1 MSSDAVVACRG
12 ALEDLPDAARGA
24 SRRSTRWTPSSPPG
38 TVTAIV
44 GASGSG
50 KSTLLRAVAGLD
62 RPTERLA
69 RRRRPR
75 PRTGRPRESC
85 AATAAEIVTYVSQKP
100 ADNFIPHL
108 TLAEH
113 ATDEPEL
120 ARQLLADVG
129 LEHRLDSLPIELSGG
144 EQARAAFAL
153 AVGRGTP
160 LVVVDEPTAELDGE
174 SAHLLLEAVRR
185 NTGAGVAF
193 VVATHD
199 PDVTAIADSVLRL
212 ERGRVVTEA
221 EAIPAD
227 AAGAPAISATRRSC
241 SRRARSR
248 NPSPTAAA
256 TCTRCQTPRSRCDA
270 ASSACCSA
278 ARARASRRC
287 SRCSPAGS
295 SPTRAR
301 SVPTGPAASHTWAE
315 LGYLPQRFGLVPELS
330 VRENVEL
337 PARLDRPPQPSCA
350 GRIDELLDE
359 LGLDE
364 LAGRRPA
371 ETSIGQQQRT
381 ALARA
386 LVLQPTVLIADE
398 PSSHQD
404 AGWHDAVW
412 ELLARAA
419 ADGTAASS
427 RRTRTRPPQPP
438 PGSGASPTARPS
450 PPERS
455 EVREPA
461 PEDAC
466 PPPCRADRLRP
477 CCSHDGRTAQGNH
490 FLSARLRA

>member
-1 MSSDAVVACRG
+1 MSSDTVIACRG
-12 ALEDLPDAARGA
+12 LSKTYLTSTGGIEALHSVDAEFAAGA
-24 SRRSTRWTPSSPPG
+24 
-38 TVTAIV
+38 VTAIV

-62 RPTERLA
+62 RPTSGSLLAGGRDLA
-69 RRRRPR
+69 RASSGELRRHR
-75 PRTGRPRESC
+75 
-85 AATAAEIVTYVSQKP
+85 AEIVTYVSQKP

-108 TLAEH
+108 TVAEH

-185 NTGAGVAF
+185 NTGGGVAF

-221 EAIPAD
+221 EAIPAERPASCDLGD
-227 AAGAPAISATRRSC
+227 APVVLE
-241 SRRARSR
+241 
-248 NPSPTAAA
+248 
-256 TCTRCQTPRSRCDA
+256 
-270 ASSACCSA
+270 
-278 ARARASRRC
+278 
-287 SRCSPAGS
+287 
-295 SPTRAR
+295 TRAVAKSFAHRGGEIHAVSDATLALRRGEVGVLLGR
-301 SVPTGPAASHTWAE
+301 SGSGKSTLLTLLAGWQLPDSGEIRPTGPASHTWAE

-337 PARLDRPPQPSCA
+337 PARLTGRRIELA
-350 GRIDELLDE
+350 GRIDELLYE

-364 LAGRRPA
+364 LALRRPP

-412 ELLARAA
+412 ALLARAA
-419 ADGTAASS
+419 ADGTACLAATHEPEAA
-427 RRTRTRPPQPP
+427 RYATQVWEIAEGVVVPRP
-438 PGSGASPTARPS
+438 
-450 PPERS
+450 
-455 EVREPA
+455 
-461 PEDAC
+461 
-466 PPPCRADRLRP
+466 
-477 CCSHDGRTAQGNH
+477 
-490 FLSARLRA
+490 